1 MGPILEKALS
11 NLFVRY
17 SVLKAHAL
25 FKETVYLSINL
36 LWRTYAFLWLYRAG
50 LL

>member
-1 MGPILEKALS
+1 MRPILAEALS

-25 FKETVYLSINL
+25 FKETVYLSIN
-36 LWRTYAFLWLYRAG
+36 FL
-50 LL
+50 

>member
-1 MGPILEKALS
+1 MSQKNCIIVINAKMGPILEKALS

-25 FKETVYLSINL
+25 FTETVYLSINIL
-36 LWRTYAFLWLYRAG
+36 
-50 LL
+50 